1 MTRLNE
7 YRTKDI
13 YLASFISL
21 SGKLLRLE
29 RESDF
34 YWFVF
39 ENKIMCEEIVS
50 NYWQGESKVE
60 ARAFVN
66 AIKGLKTRV
75 FSGDN

>member
-1 MTRLNE
+1 MSSLNE

-13 YLASFISL
+13 YLASYLSL
-21 SGKLLRLE
+21 LERLLRLE

-39 ENKIMCEEIVS
+39 ENKKHCEAMVN

-60 ARAFVN
+60 TKAFVN
-66 AIKGLKTRV
+66 AIKSLKARV